1 VAGGGTIGAGNMA
14 LMDETRLFGDT
25 DTAKPLAAI
34 ADDGCSGLDTTA

>member
-25 DTAKPLAAI
+25 AKPLAAI